1 MLRRPRRCDEL
12 STGPQRPGLILDQ
25 AGLMTTIPRASAGG
39 AVRSDTAPQGAR
51 AFTPNDTAAS
61 VHHPVD
67 PDTDPSPNARGA
79 AASDASAP
87 GVTIPDVLLAL
98 SRLGHFTRAQ
108 ALGAGVTDSQLR
120 RWGQAGVLT
129 RLGQGLYAVQPA
141 PGMAGGVTRTD
152 GPDDPW
158 QAAREDHLRRAV
170 ALLEAIPGSYLTGVT
185 AALAHQLPVLTM
197 PTTVEMSRRPYGPST
212 RPGLAMRRPWG
223 AGPADVPLAGIARP
237 VQGLA
242 QVGIDIAAHH
252 GIPDGLVVADA
263 ARRLGLDADA
273 LVAAADAFGTRA
285 GAHQARTVA
294 RFADPRTESAAESR
308 ARWVLATLGYTVIP
322 QFEVYDAH
330 GRFVARADFLVAG
343 TNVIVEVDGLL
354 KYTDREALRREK
366 LREVAL
372 QRLGYHVVRVLYR
385 DLDHHERVRSLV
397 REAVALAARAS

>member
-1 MLRRPRRCDEL
+1 
-12 STGPQRPGLILDQ
+12 
-25 AGLMTTIPRASAGG
+25 MTTIPRANAGG

-51 AFTPNDTAAS
+51 AFTPNDPAAS
-61 VHHPVD
+61 VHHPVH

-79 AASDASAP
+79 AA
-87 GVTIPDVLLAL
+87 GMTIPDVLLAL

-294 RFADPRTESAAESR
+294 RFADPRAESAAESR

-322 QFEVYDAH
+322 QFEVYDEH
-330 GRFVARADFLVAG
+330 GRFVARADFVVAG